1 VVFIMGGQSNPFGS
15 GLARAHSSY
24 AARRDGKLLH
34 VLNPERPLSPL
45 TESIHE
51 KFRAFVLDPAFP
63 CIGARAAVN
72 MNCYRFGIY
81 PEMNT
86 QAATAGLAHDLWEFV
101 HERPTFGIDYTTFVA
116 AFVKPAVADERE
128 WERMLWAQLQSLH
141 ELDRE
146 HFGWDATVSSDPED
160 RGFSFSLAEQSF
172 FVVGLHPGSS
182 RRARRFAYPTLVF
195 NPHDQFERLRARGKF
210 ERMQQTIR
218 ARDLSLQGSLN
229 PNLSNF
235 GELSEARQYSG
246 RAVEPEWRCPFRAHP
261 RVSDDRKS

>member
-1 VVFIMGGQSNPFGS
+1 MGGQINPFSS

-34 VLNPERPLSPL
+34 VLNPERTLSPL

-51 KFRAFVLDPAFP
+51 KFRAFILDPGFP
-63 CIGARAAVN
+63 CTGARAAVN
-72 MNCYRFGIY
+72 TDCYRFGIY
-81 PEMNT
+81 AEMNT

-101 HERPTFGIDYTTFVA
+101 QERPTFGMDYTTFVA
-116 AFVKPAVADERE
+116 AFVKPEVADERE

-146 HFGWDATVSSDPED
+146 HFGWDATVSSDPDD

-172 FVVGLHPGSS
+172 FVVGLHPASS
-182 RRARRFAYPTLVF
+182 RRARRFTYPTLVF
-195 NPHDQFERLRARGKF
+195 NPHDQFERLRERGKF

-218 ARDLSLQGSLN
+218 ERDLSLQGSLN

-246 RAVEPEWRCPFRAHP
+246 RAVEPEWRCPFHAHP